1 MRSAE
6 LPGSTKSTKEHYHRK
21 GAVLPTQQNLTNNNK
36 RKVTCSQPK
45 MLQLQKV
52 TKIKHH
58 FP

>member
-21 GAVLPTQQNLTNNNK
+21 GAVLPTQQNSTNIDK
-36 RKVTCSQPK
+36 RKVTCNQPK

-52 TKIKHH
+52 STIKHY
-58 FP
+58 P